1 MLDSSFAGGPELVR
15 ITKFTN
21 ENTLRFWPDG
31 DDPPAAAAPDQ
42 TQSDILKK
50 GQARATYSSGAI
62 ANYLAGNEQL
72 LKVEAAAEY
81 RALERMHRGLSL
93 RVRLARTVRLLMK
106 CGGGLLMLWHFARW
120 AFGS

>member
-1 MLDSSFAGGPELVR
+1 MLDSSFAGGRELVR
-15 ITKFTN
+15 ITKVTN
-21 ENTLRFWPDG
+21 EDTGWFGPVAG
-31 DDPPAAAAPDQ
+31 PAAAAEGTP
-42 TQSDILKK
+42 SDSLKK

-106 CGGGLLMLWHFARW
+106 CGGGLLMLWHLSRW